1 MRLFLSS
8 STLNDRSLGNKL
20 QLTLLVMME
29 NFFAGLENSSSKIR
43 RIVLCRRRKTR
54 TSLTST
60 PPFPF
65 LFSETSELEARVL
78 KSQSIRKHWGAFPSG
93 KMTTF
98 EIKVGINSHASSV
111 SSCQGRSRCDLV
123 TPNSALVNQEHS
135 TAAANLHK
143 EETPWTH
150 HAWCLWALP
159 LQLNTFWCA
168 PGAYLPIQSHQQE
181 SVCTLQ
187 DWAKTTLKH
196 CR

>member
-1 MRLFLSS
+1 
-8 STLNDRSLGNKL
+8 
-20 QLTLLVMME
+20 ME

-43 RIVLCRRRKTR
+43 IVLCCRRKTR

-98 EIKVGINSHASSV
+98 EIKVGINSHPSSV
-111 SSCQGRSRCDLV
+111 SSCQGRSRWDLV
-123 TPNSALVNQEHS
+123 NPNSALVNQEHS

-150 HAWCLWALP
+150 HAWCLRAL
-159 LQLNTFWCA
+159 LWLLGGSSAERLFWCA
-168 PGAYLPIQSHQQE
+168 PGAYLPIQSHQKE

-196 CR
+196 CREGWPGDSPKTLCMN